1 MNTLGLLKILV
12 SSLWALA
19 SCGITWYI
27 MISAKEI
34 TYITLADGR
43 RQARVIPILFKLLL
57 PLAPN
62 LFGLFSSPNM
72 DKTKNK
78 IYRQLTASGYDDLI
92 SVKEF
97 LALKILTPVIPG
109 TLWLILT
116 YLLMQ
121 YSQQGLLIKLKP
133 AIMLIGPL
141 MFAIMPDQWL
151 RKAVKKRHLQI
162 QKDLPF
168 TLDLLTLAVEAGM
181 DFMSAIQRNVEH
193 DHLNPLDEELIRV
206 LHENQLGKTRRE
218 ALKSMSERVNLPEL
232 KSVVNALVQAD
243 ELGVSIGSILKIQSE
258 QMRQKRFERAEK
270 LAQEAPVK
278 MLFPLLCCIFPAVI
292 LILMGPIILSM
303 LKQVS

>member
-1 MNTLGLLKILV
+1 MTSEILKFLV
-12 SSLWALA
+12 SCLWAIA
-19 SCGITWYI
+19 GCGLTWYF

-43 RQARVIPILFKLLL
+43 RQERVIPIIFKLLL

-62 LFGLFSSPNM
+62 LFGLFNNSNM
-72 DKTKNK
+72 DKTKEK
-78 IYRQLTASGYDDLI
+78 VYKQLTASGYDDLI

-97 LALKILTPVIPG
+97 LALRILTPLIPG
-109 TLWLILT
+109 VIWMVIAYLILR
-116 YLLMQ
+116 
-121 YSQQGLLIKLKP
+121 YSHQNILIKLKP
-133 AIMLIGPL
+133 MLIIGGPL
-141 MFAIMPDQWL
+141 LFGVMPSQWL
-151 RKAVKKRHLQI
+151 RTAVKKRHMQI
-162 QKDLPF
+162 QRSLPF

-193 DHLNPLDEELIRV
+193 DKLTALDEELIRV
-206 LHENQLGKTRRE
+206 LHENQLGKTRRD
-218 ALKSMSERVNLPEL
+218 ALKAMSIRVNLSEL

-278 MLFPLLCCIFPAVI
+278 MLFPLLGLIFPSVL
-292 LILMGPIILSM
+292 LILAGPMIYNM
-303 LKQVS
+303 LKQLM

>member
-1 MNTLGLLKILV
+1 MNTIGLLKILV
-12 SSLWALA
+12 SFLWALA
-19 SCGITWYI
+19 GCGITWYI
-27 MISAKEI
+27 MISAKDI

-43 RQARVIPILFKLLL
+43 RQARVIPIIFKLLL

-62 LFGLFSSPNM
+62 MFGLFNSPNL
-72 DKTKNK
+72 DKLKDK

-97 LALKILTPVIPG
+97 LALKILTPLIPG
-109 TLWLILT
+109 TIWLILT
-116 YLLMQ
+116 YLLLQ
-121 YSQQGLLIKLKP
+121 YSQQGILIKLKP

-141 MFAIMPDQWL
+141 MFMVMPAQWL
-151 RKAVKKRHLQI
+151 QKAVKKRHLQI

-168 TLDLLTLAVEAGM
+168 TLDLLTLSVEAGM

-193 DHLNPLDEELIRV
+193 ENLKPLDEELIRV

-218 ALKSMSERVNLPEL
+218 ALKSMAERVNLPEL